1 MNYFEFAKWMGEKIQ
16 KGLPLYIS
24 SMGRKEIAYVVFLA
38 LLSMF
43 YVYGMITEPNDRGFK
58 ESTIILQRYGQ
69 QIASNSGSNH
79 SDTLHLVNER
89 EQVLTAI
96 EERIV
101 TYLYQ
106 LPDYSYIEN
115 LKPYLEYRPKL
126 LEEFPSAVPL
136 EHGEYSLS
144 SVYGIRTHPIS
155 GKTKKHFGI
164 DLAAPADKPVYAA
177 ASGIILD
184 VVYSKQ
190 GYGIHVIIKH
200 RFGFQTLYGH
210 LSTVLVEK
218 GQRIHQHELIGT
230 VGNSGNSTGYH
241 LHYEIVK
248 NEIKIDPRPSLNL
261 KREVYSKLI
270 DSNHK

>member
-1 MNYFEFAKWMGEKIQ
+1 MNYFEIAKSRGKKIQ
-16 KGLPLYIS
+16 VGVSLYIN
-24 SMGRKEIAYVVFLA
+24 SMGRKELTYVVFLT
-38 LLSMF
+38 LLCVF
-43 YVYGMITEPNDRGFK
+43 YVYRFITGPSDKGFR
-58 ESTIILQRYGQ
+58 ESTITLERYGAELQ
-69 QIASNSGSNH
+69 SNFGST
-79 SDTLHLVNER
+79 DTETVLIPNER

-106 LPDYSYIEN
+106 LPDYSYVRT
-115 LKPYLEYRPKL
+115 LMPYLVYRPKL

-136 EHGEYSLS
+136 EKGNYSLS
-144 SVYGIRTHPIS
+144 SAYGIRTHPIS

-164 DLAAPADKPVYAA
+164 DLAAQVGKPVYAT
-177 ASGIILD
+177 ASGIVLD
-184 VVYSKQ
+184 VVYSKE

-210 LSTVLVEK
+210 LDTVLVKK
-218 GQRIHQHELIGT
+218 GQNIDQHERIAT

-248 NEIKIDPRPSLNL
+248 NATKIDPRPSLNL
-261 KREVYSKLI
+261 KKSVYTKLV
-270 DSNHK
+270 DLNQE